1 MEADNDEIAALSR
14 QLRDAEQKAKD
25 AEANMMQ
32 AAQFGKDLLD
42 RNMELEAQNEAALQD
57 KYESNL
63 KLQAKVAVEK
73 SLLTEIDNMRESI
86 KQFEIDLEKK
96 RS

>member
-1 MEADNDEIAALSR
+1 MEADNDEIAALTR

-42 RNMELEAQNEAALQD
+42 RNIELEAQNEAALQD

-63 KLQAKVAVEK
+63 KLQVNRMTIIFIINQHFDFRPN
-73 SLLTEIDNMRESI
+73 L
-86 KQFEIDLEKK
+86 QWKK
-96 RS
+96 AC